1 MRAQKSLYWLIL
13 LSALSLGFSVLHNNG
28 ALSPVED
35 IILRASN
42 PVQRMIKGASSS
54 AALTLEDLRRF
65 GELRSDNER
74 LNATV
79 GELLAEIARLR
90 VTARENV
97 ALREAARYVRE
108 NPQLSL
114 VAARV
119 VGRDSSNLLDT
130 ILIDQGTSSGI
141 EEGMAVVWRGGLVGR
156 VIEATGNTAKILPV
170 TSPSSVVNV
179 SVQGTDADADGSAT
193 GRSNSLM
200 VMGQIL
206 EDQKIETGQFVVTS
220 GLGGGFPKGILV
232 GQVVNIRTST
242 ASVLKEADV
251 RPFVDTNK
259 LDTVQVVVANE
270 GG

>member
-1 MRAQKSLYWLIL
+1 MRARASLYWLVL

-42 PVQRMIKGASSS
+42 PAQRMIGGVSSS
-54 AALTLEDLRRF
+54 LATTLDDLRRF

-79 GELLAEIARLR
+79 AELLAEIARLR

-97 ALREAARYVRE
+97 ALREAAKYVRQ
-108 NPQLSL
+108 NPELAL
-114 VAARV
+114 VSARV

-130 ILIDQGTSSGI
+130 ILIDQGESSGI
-141 EEGMAVVWRGGLVGR
+141 QDGMAAVWRGGLVGR
-156 VIEATGNTAKILPV
+156 VVETTSNTAKILPI
-170 TSPSSVVNV
+170 TSVSSVVNV
-179 SVQGTDADADGSAT
+179 SIQGADTDADGLAT
-193 GRSNSLM
+193 GRSHNHL

-206 EDQKIETGQFVVTS
+206 EDQNIEPGQFVVTS

-232 GQVVNIRTST
+232 GQVVNIRTTST
-242 ASVLKEADV
+242 SVLKEADV
-251 RPFVDTNK
+251 RPFVDTNR
-259 LDTVQVVVANE
+259 LDTVQIIVAGE

>member
-1 MRAQKSLYWLIL
+1 MRARASLYWLIL

-42 PVQRMIKGASSS
+42 PVQRMIGGVSSS
-54 AALTLEDLRRF
+54 AAATLDDLRRF

-74 LNATV
+74 LNSTV
-79 GELLAEIARLR
+79 SELLAEIARLR

-97 ALREAARYVRE
+97 ALREAAKYGRQ
-108 NPQLSL
+108 NPQLTL

-130 ILIDQGTSSGI
+130 ILIDQGESAGI
-141 EEGMAVVWRGGLVGR
+141 EEGMAAVWQGGLVGR
-156 VIEATGNTAKILPV
+156 VVETTSNTAKVLPI
-170 TSPSSVVNV
+170 TSVSSVVNV
-179 SVQGTDADADGSAT
+179 SIQGADTDADGSAA
-193 GRSNSLM
+193 GRSRYHL

-206 EDQKIETGQFVVTS
+206 ENQKIEPGQFIVTS

-232 GQVVNIRTST
+232 GQVVNIRTTS

-251 RPFVDTNK
+251 RPFVDTSR
-259 LDTVQVVVANE
+259 LDTIQIIVADE
-270 GG
+270 GA